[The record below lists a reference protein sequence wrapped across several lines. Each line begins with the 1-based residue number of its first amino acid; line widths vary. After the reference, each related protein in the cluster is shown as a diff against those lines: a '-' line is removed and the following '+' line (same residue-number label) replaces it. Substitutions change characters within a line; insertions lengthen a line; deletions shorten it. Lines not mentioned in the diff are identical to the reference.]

1 MVQWLRM
8 QGTQVQFLVKELGF
22 HMPRGTQA
30 STKEKPGRLNKRPH
44 MLQLRLDQK

>member
-1 MVQWLRM
+1 MQWLRM
-8 QGTQVQFLVKELGF
+8 QGAQAQSLVKELGF

-30 STKEKPGRLNKRPH
+30 SIKEKPGHLNKRPH